1 MSEHPYPRGEYE
13 PITRRGFLKLSSVF
27 GLGLAGLP
35 VGASLAE
42 AARFNR
48 QLYKVSIS
56 RPEMGTLVSI
66 TSFNDSKAQAHEA
79 IELAFKEVARL
90 SKLMSRYDPDT
101 PVFQLN
107 RDGLITGVPPELTF
121 ILNKSLEYHKSSNG
135 IFDITVKPLLDTFK
149 DLSQSGNDI
158 SGCEDK
164 IRKLLPLVD
173 ARGIVM
179 TGNSIGFRKA
189 GMGITLDGIAK
200 GYIVDKAMRV
210 LQHNGIQHALINA
223 GGDIRTIG
231 RKGGKAPWRIAIEDP
246 HKKQNYPDIIEVT
259 DSAIA
264 TSGNYE
270 VFFDGEKIHHHIVN
284 PKTGFSP
291 LMNGSVSVQAATT
304 MEADALSTTVFTLDP
319 MTGLKLIKSRSH
331 CEGLI
336 VTRNNMKI
344 ESPGW
349 KGLSV

>member
-1 MSEHPYPRGEYE
+1 MSEQSYPRGEYE
-13 PITRRGFLKLSSVF
+13 PITRRGFLKLSGVL

-66 TSFNDSKAQAHEA
+66 TAFNDSKDQANEA
-79 IELAFKEVARL
+79 IEFAFKEIVRL
-90 SKLMSRYDPDT
+90 SKLMSRYDADT

-107 RDGLITGVPPELTF
+107 RNGFISEVPPELHF
-121 ILNKSLEYHKSSNG
+121 VMKKSFEYHTSSGG

-149 DLSQSGNDI
+149 QLSQSANGI
-158 SGCEDK
+158 SGSEDT
-164 IRKLLPLVD
+164 IRKLLPLID
-173 ARGIVM
+173 AGGIIM

-210 LQHNGIQHALINA
+210 LQRNGIQHALINA

-231 RKGGKAPWRIAIEDP
+231 RKAGKGPWRIAIEDP
-246 HKKQNYPDIIEVT
+246 HKKHNYPDIIEIT
-259 DSAIA
+259 NSSIA

-291 LMNGSVSVQAATT
+291 LMNGSVSVQAAST
-304 MEADALSTTVFTLDP
+304 MEADALSTTVFTQDP
-319 MTGLKLIKSRSH
+319 MTGVKLIKSRPH

-336 VTRNNMKI
+336 VTRNNIKI
-344 ESPGW
+344 KSPGW
-349 KGLSV
+349 KGLRV